1 MLVVGFERIPGFG
14 PLRGSFPVVVHSL
27 MVIVVASGGGTGG
40 FLGTFCRS
48 SGLGMIVRYLG
59 FP

>member
-14 PLRGSFPVVVHSL
+14 PLHSSFPVVVHSL
-27 MVIVVASGGGTGG
+27 LAIVVVPGGGIGG

>member
-1 MLVVGFERIPGFG
+1 MLVVDFERVPGFG
-14 PLRGSFPVVVHSL
+14 PLHSSFPVVVHSL
-27 MVIVVASGGGTGG
+27 LAIVVVTGEGIGG

-48 SGLGMIVRYLG
+48 SELGTIVRYLS

>member
-1 MLVVGFERIPGFG
+1 MSGLEFVKTHHCA
-14 PLRGSFPVVVHSL
+14 VVVHSL
-27 MVIVVASGGGTGG
+27 PAIVVVTGEGIGG

-48 SGLGMIVRYLG
+48 SELGTIVRYLG